1 MKMKLKHKAEF
12 ELINNS
18 LWLLLKPYVHDDAP
32 FKKIMSEI
40 FNTYV
45 SKDMAENKFS
55 DDWFDSLR
63 DLYDVPERFKTNQE
77 VCGFG
82 ADLADGFYEWL
93 NWQYKANDNIK
104 QFYRIISESFLN
116 EWERLKN
123 EHKSADSSR
132 KEG

>member
-32 FKKIMSEI
+32 YKKIMSEI

-82 ADLADGFYEWL
+82 ADLADCFYEWL
-93 NWQYKANDNIK
+93 NWQYKSNDNIK
-104 QFYRIISESFLN
+104 DFYRIISSSFLN

-123 EHKSADSSR
+123 ECKSADSGR

>member
-1 MKMKLKHKAEF
+1 MKMKPRHKSEF

-18 LWLLLKPYVHDDAP
+18 LWLLLKPYVQDEAIY
-32 FKKIMSEI
+32 KKIMSEI

-45 SKDMAENKFS
+45 SKDMAENKFT

-82 ADLADGFYEWL
+82 ADLADGFYDWL
-93 NWQYKANDNIK
+93 KWQYKSDDNIK
-104 QFYRIISESFLN
+104 DFYRIISNSFLN
-116 EWERLKN
+116 EWERLRN
-123 EHKSADSSR
+123 GQGTDNGT
-132 KEG
+132 KES